1 MQTAEC
7 SGFKKEKLINV
18 AKGFNA
24 RSDIGATS
32 EARQHNI
39 LQNVKNNQSWIKIF
53 ESRESYP
60 VQLYIS
66 NIELSA
72 VTWLDDETDK
82 IANLHDV
89 SVNYVEFLVGSYAK
103 LQPLTVVF
111 SMLLTRELCW
121 KKTWTIFCV

>member
-39 LQNVKNNQSWIKIF
+39 LQNVKNNQS
-53 ESRESYP
+53 
-60 VQLYIS
+60 
-66 NIELSA
+66 
-72 VTWLDDETDK
+72 
-82 IANLHDV
+82 
-89 SVNYVEFLVGSYAK
+89 
-103 LQPLTVVF
+103 
-111 SMLLTRELCW
+111 
-121 KKTWTIFCV
+121 